1 MKVKQLIEQLNK
13 LIEENPANA
22 DLDVRWYDDALGHI
36 SYGDG
41 WPIQLFRNTYT
52 KQISCVLNAVHNPP
66 AFGLVA
72 ISNKHEKY
80 DDSRTVNC

>member
-1 MKVKQLIEQLNK
+1 MKVKQLIEELNK
-13 LIEENPANA
+13 LIECNPLNA
-22 DLDVRWYDDALGHI
+22 DIDVKWYDSELKLL

-80 DDSRTVNC
+80 NDSRTVNC